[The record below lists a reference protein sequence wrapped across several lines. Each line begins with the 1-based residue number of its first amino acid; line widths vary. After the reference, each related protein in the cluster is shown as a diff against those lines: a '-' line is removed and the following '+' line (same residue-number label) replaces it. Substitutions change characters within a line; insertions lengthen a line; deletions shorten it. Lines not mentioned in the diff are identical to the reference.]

1 MNLCELPSDLLLHIL
16 GFCDP
21 TSAYMCRFLNRT
33 MNRSLGKMEDP
44 PSDTQLIATAARH
57 NHMGQL
63 VWLRMR
69 GYRKNSR
76 KYVGATF
83 PKKSPRED
91 FRMLVSV
98 TADVGL
104 LREILMYS
112 NPGDLVDA
120 DVFAVAA
127 TLQSHDTLSLL
138 RRYRCPVDS
147 RALSCAAAAHRRGNM
162 KWLRSRGF
170 E

>member
-1 MNLCELPSDLLLHIL
+1 MNRCELPSDLLLHIL
-16 GFCDP
+16 GLCDE

-33 MNRSLGKMEDP
+33 INRSLGKMVDP
-44 PSDTQLIATAARH
+44 PSETQLIATAARH

-63 VWLRMR
+63 VWLRTR
-69 GYRKNSR
+69 GYHSNSG
-76 KYVGATF
+76 KYVGASF
-83 PKKSPRED
+83 LKKSPREH
-91 FRMLVSV
+91 FRMLISI

-104 LREILMYS
+104 LREILRCG
-112 NPGDLVDA
+112 NPGELVDA

-147 RALSCAAAAHRRGNM
+147 RAFSCAAAAHRRGNM

>member
-16 GFCDP
+16 GLCDE

-33 MNRSLGKMEDP
+33 INRSLGKMVDP
-44 PSDTQLIATAARH
+44 PSETQLIATAARH

-63 VWLRMR
+63 VWLRTR
-69 GYRKNSR
+69 GYHSNSG
-76 KYVGATF
+76 KYVGASF
-83 PKKSPRED
+83 LKKSPREH
-91 FRMLVSV
+91 FRMLISI

-104 LREILMYS
+104 LREILRCG
-112 NPGDLVDA
+112 NPGELVDA

-147 RALSCAAAAHRRGNM
+147 RAFSAPQRQYEMAPKQGL
-162 KWLRSRGF
+162 
-170 E
+170 